1 MGLVQKKQKDSGE
14 QVTKA
19 EQVNPEKVQKVK
31 KEKVVK
37 SKTTGTG
44 KRLFKIDRSKLKLGW
59 IKTDWVKKQFKNR
72 DWKNLGG
79 SSFQQIKKANPVKSV
94 GVKLFLIFLREL

>member
-1 MGLVQKKQKDSGE
+1 MGLVQKKQNDSGE
-14 QVTKA
+14 QVTEA

-37 SKTTGTG
+37 SKTTGSG

-59 IKTDWVKKQFKNR
+59 IKTDWVKKQLKTGIGKTLEGLLSNR
-72 DWKNLGG
+72 LRR
-79 SSFQQIKKANPVKSV
+79 QIRLNP
-94 GVKLFLIFLREL
+94 